1 MWTFLDR
8 SKCRYDQVVKE
19 FTSALELSVDLS
31 GRKEVNDGCLEA
43 LAEAGVTWKELNL
56 CGTPTTDKGITRLCE
71 KCPHLLVK

>member
-1 MWTFLDR
+1 M
-8 SKCRYDQVVKE
+8 KE
-19 FTSALELSVDLS
+19 FTSALELRVDLS

-56 CGTPTTDKGITRLCE
+56 SNTSPTGEGINKLCE